1 MKLTKKAAAL
11 LLAASLAVSVC
22 ATPVFATGTIGPNLK
37 PNVQQDGGVKV
48 SGTETGSQEAHM
60 KLEYDIET
68 SYVWR
73 IPADVNFGKD
83 ESLNEDIVIGGKADV
98 RKVEVG
104 ECHIPK
110 NTMLKIKIEGNDGG
124 EDKPTAQTRQFKIKS
139 VEGQTLEYEV
149 WANDTNNFG
158 DTSTGARKLGVGV
171 DVLSIAP
178 GEKSETK
185 YLQFIL
191 KTKDDR
197 INTSVYAGSYVGYA
211 VFTAELKP

>member
-1 MKLTKKAAAL
+1 MTKKAAAL

-60 KLEYDIET
+60 KLKYDIET

-73 IPADVNFGKD
+73 IPADVNFGNE
-83 ESLNEDIVIGGKADV
+83 ESLNKDIVIGGQNDV

-104 ECHIPK
+104 ECHIPSGTK
-110 NTMLKIKIEGNDGG
+110 LKIKIEGNDGG
-124 EDKPTAQTRQFKIKS
+124 EDKPTAETRQFRIKS

-149 WANDTNNFG
+149 WANSTNNFG
-158 DTSTGARKLGVGV
+158 DASTGAKKLGVGV
-171 DVLSIAP
+171 DVLSIDP
-178 GEKSETK
+178 GEKSETT

-191 KTKDDR
+191 KTKNDR
-197 INTSVYAGSYVGYA
+197 LNASVYAGNYVGYA